1 MDLQLKGKTALI
13 TGASKGIGAGLA
25 KVLATE
31 GCNLHLAARD
41 GSAMQ
46 ILSNELKKS
55 FDISVKVHQADLS
68 SSKSMHELDV
78 NAGEYDILI
87 NNAGINITGPIET
100 ANMSDIKKV
109 FDTNFFS
116 HVNMI
121 QKVLPNMRSNKKGL
135 IINITS
141 IAGYLGLPYWG
152 TYCASKSS
160 FNLIAESLNIEL
172 KKYNINVV
180 NIAPGDY
187 KTEISSNRVDKLEG
201 ASPYLSEYK
210 NVINSVNS
218 KMKHGRDPNE
228 VAELVSKIINEK
240 NPKINY
246 LVGGLL
252 EKKIT
257 LKNLFP
263 DKIFQKII
271 MKLYN

>member
-1 MDLQLKGKTALI
+1 MSKVILI
-13 TGASKGIGAGLA
+13 TGTSSGFGKSIAEKLHSQGYTVIGTSRNTDKINSVFKTMKLDINNYEMSK
-25 KVLATE
+25 
-31 GCNLHLAARD
+31 NLVD
-41 GSAMQ
+41 N
-46 ILSNELKKS
+46 I
-55 FDISVKVHQADLS
+55 ISSYGKI
-68 SSKSMHELDV
+68 
-78 NAGEYDILI
+78 DILI

-100 ANMSDIKKV
+100 AKMSDIKKV

-141 IAGYLGLPYWG
+141 IAGYLGLPFWG

-172 KKYNINVV
+172 KKYNVNVV

-201 ASPYLSEYK
+201 ASPYFSEYK
-210 NVINSVNS
+210 NVIDNVNS

>member
-1 MDLQLKGKTALI
+1 
-13 TGASKGIGAGLA
+13 
-25 KVLATE
+25 
-31 GCNLHLAARD
+31 
-41 GSAMQ
+41 
-46 ILSNELKKS
+46 
-55 FDISVKVHQADLS
+55 
-68 SSKSMHELDV
+68 
-78 NAGEYDILI
+78 
-87 NNAGINITGPIET
+87 
-100 ANMSDIKKV
+100 MSDIKKV

-172 KKYNINVV
+172 KKYNVNVV

-187 KTEISSNRVDKLEG
+187 KTEISFNRVDKLEG
-201 ASPYLSEYK
+201 ASPYFSEYK

-246 LVGGLL
+246 LVGGFL

-257 LKNLFP
+257 LKSLLS

>member
-1 MDLQLKGKTALI
+1 MKLDINNYEMSKNLVDNIIGSYGKI
-13 TGASKGIGAGLA
+13 
-25 KVLATE
+25 
-31 GCNLHLAARD
+31 
-41 GSAMQ
+41 
-46 ILSNELKKS
+46 
-55 FDISVKVHQADLS
+55 
-68 SSKSMHELDV
+68 
-78 NAGEYDILI
+78 DILI

-100 ANMSDIKKV
+100 AKMSDIKKV

-121 QKVLPNMRSNKKGL
+121 QKVLPNMRSNNKGL

-160 FNLIAESLNIEL
+160 FNIIAESLNIEL
-172 KKYNINVV
+172 KKYNVDVV
-180 NIAPGDY
+180 NISPGDY
-187 KTEISSNRVDKLEG
+187 KTEISLNRVDRLEST
-201 ASPYLSEYK
+201 SPYYNEYK
-210 NVINSVNS
+210 NVINNVNS

-228 VAELVSKIINEK
+228 VSELVSKIINKK

-252 EKKIT
+252 EKIT